1 MTVYE
6 MTLDTIFICF
16 CVDCEENDGTTRPY
30 FMSRKMMEVMMELK
44 GAAGGQFTNFG
55 AFKHADASSQPMIP
69 YGNVEA
75 GATRPIIPPN
85 YQFSQ

>member
-16 CVDCEENDGTTRPY
+16 CVDCEQNDGTTRPY

-44 GAAGGQFTNFG
+44 GAAGGEFANFG
-55 AFKHADASSQPMIP
+55 AFKHADASNQPMIP
-69 YGNVEA
+69 YGQVEA
-75 GATRPIIPPN
+75 GQTRPMIPPN